1 VEISASSIH
10 PLVRPWRTTA
20 LIASGIAGL
29 ELLILLIIATAA
41 IGKGVTAQAREAG
54 LARATGIS
62 SSAAARIKPE
72 PKQATLARGE
82 TSVIVLNGNG
92 RTGAAADEAS
102 RVRARGY
109 VISGTGNAAR
119 SDYGR
124 SVVMYRAGRKP
135 EAKRLARDL
144 GIRLVGPLE
153 GIRKRD
159 LLGAHVALIV
169 GN

>member
-1 VEISASSIH
+1 MEISASSIH

-20 LIASGIAGL
+20 ILASCVAAL
-29 ELLILLIIATAA
+29 ELLVLIVIATAA
-41 IGKGVTAQAREAG
+41 IGKDVTAQAREAG
-54 LARATGIS
+54 LARATGIP
-62 SSAAARIKPE
+62 SSAAERIKPE
-72 PKQATLARGE
+72 PKRATLARGE

-92 RTGAAADEAS
+92 RTGAAAETAS

-109 VISGTGNAAR
+109 LISGTGNAAR
-119 SDYGR
+119 SDYGH
-124 SVVMYRAGRKP
+124 SVVMYRAGRRP

-159 LLGAHVALIV
+159 LMGAHVALVV